1 MRDRPSQDAVARPEE
16 IRVKVE
22 VPTTR
27 VIAESDHPDGT
38 ASTVVQAG
46 AFVASSVTGGGQQ
59 RQDFQGRPSQGEE
72 DVLQVCR
79 SLRYALKREGEDWG
93 HFGLP
98 RGRVDNVDAV
108 ARNGAG
114 DRLQV
119 QVTRI
124 ERAAWEVLGRH
135 GQATLGRGPEELA
148 AAIRAAVESKGDPS
162 PQHRGGI
169 PAGQRPEILLALDAI
184 SSPAYAHEAVV
195 AAFLAGHREWAAGLG
210 FRAVWLVG
218 PTVALT
224 RRLC

>member
-1 MRDRPSQDAVARPEE
+1 MSDRPSQDAVARAETAHG
-16 IRVKVE
+16 KGE
-22 VPTTR
+22 VPLTR
-27 VIAESDHPDGT
+27 VITESNHPDGT
-38 ASTVVQAG
+38 ASTVVRAG
-46 AFVASSVTGGGQQ
+46 DFVASSVTGGGQQ

-79 SLRYALKREGEDWG
+79 SLFYALKREGQDWSR
-93 HFGLP
+93 FGVP
-98 RGRVDNVDAV
+98 SGPVDNVDAV
-108 ARNGAG
+108 ADNAEG

-135 GQATLGRGPEELA
+135 GQATLERGPEELA
-148 AAIRAAVESKGDPS
+148 ADIRAAVESKGVPS
-162 PQHRGGI
+162 PQHRRAI
-169 PAGQRPEILLALDAI
+169 PADQRPEILLALDAI

-195 AAFLAGHREWAAGLG
+195 AAFLASHGEWVAGLG

-218 PTVALT
+218 PTVTLT

>member
-1 MRDRPSQDAVARPEE
+1 MSDRPGQDAVVRPET
-16 IRVKVE
+16 IDVRVE
-22 VPTTR
+22 VPQVR
-27 VIAESDHPDGT
+27 VITESNHPDGT
-38 ASTVVQAG
+38 ASTVVRAG
-46 AFVASSVTGGGQQ
+46 DFVASSVTGSGQQ
-59 RQDFQGRPSQGEE
+59 RQDFHGRPSQGEE

-79 SLRYALKREGEDWG
+79 SLRYALEREGEVWG
-93 HFGLP
+93 RFGLP
-98 RGRVDNVDAV
+98 RGRSDNVDAV
-108 ARNGAG
+108 ARNAAG

-135 GQATLGRGPEELA
+135 GQATLDRGPEELA
-148 AAIRAAVESKGDPS
+148 AAVRAAVESKGVPS
-162 PQHRGGI
+162 PQHRRAI
-169 PAGQRPEILLALDAI
+169 PAGQRSGILLALDAI
-184 SSPAYAHEAVV
+184 SSPAYAHEAVA

>member
-1 MRDRPSQDAVARPEE
+1 MSDRPSQDAVARPGTAHA
-16 IRVKVE
+16 KAE
-22 VPTTR
+22 VPQAR
-27 VIAESDHPDGT
+27 VITESHHPDGT
-38 ASTVVQAG
+38 ASTVVRAG
-46 AFVASSVTGGGQQ
+46 DFVASSVTGGGQQ
-59 RQDFQGRPSQGEE
+59 RQDFQGRPSQGEQ

-79 SLRYALKREGEDWG
+79 SLRFALEREGEVWG
-93 HFGLP
+93 RFGQP
-98 RGRVDNVDAV
+98 RGRPDDVDAV
-108 ARNGAG
+108 ARNAAG

-135 GQATLGRGPEELA
+135 GQATLQRGPEELA
-148 AAIRAAVESKGDPS
+148 AAIRAALESKGDPS
-162 PQHRGGI
+162 PQRRGGI
-169 PAGQRPEILLALDAI
+169 PARQRSEILLALDAI
-184 SSPAYAHEAVV
+184 SSPAYADEAVV